1 MFVAKPVTKILN
13 VNPKLNIK
21 DIVLSTMHRNY
32 TNMVAG
38 HLELFGN
45 EVILFLPEH
54 SGTYTPLMGERLNQ
68 TGHLK
73 VPEGVVTDSEVT
85 SFLCEHDC

>member
-13 VNPKLNIK
+13 VNPKLNMKYI
-21 DIVLSTMHRNY
+21 ILSTMLRNY

-45 EVILFLPEH
+45 EVILFLPKH
-54 SGTYTPLMGERLNQ
+54 SGNYAPLMGD
-68 TGHLK
+68 
-73 VPEGVVTDSEVT
+73 V
-85 SFLCEHDC
+85 